1 MSAHKRHRHAARGS
15 RGKIKH
21 SGSQYSSKGSAKGS
35 SGAVAAAAA
44 KVHNDSSK
52 HSLHHSG
59 KIGGGYGSNH
69 RMPNIYKHSNYK
81 HYKKLGHL
89 QGSKGKPQLPF
100 QKPYA
105 SHRGKPGMVV
115 GSKKLRY

>member
-1 MSAHKRHRHAARGS
+1 MNLPTNRYPTPEPELEDIPPK
-15 RGKIKH
+15 KKP
-21 SGSQYSSKGSAKGS
+21 
-35 SGAVAAAAA
+35 
-44 KVHNDSSK
+44 NDSSK